1 MSILSVDEQFGQR
14 SCSVNE
20 LYQRTYTRSFIV
32 VTSDPYV
39 GPIAVKGASGIPTI
53 GAHYQNGVA
62 EADPRHEY
70 DFGSFVQGIQVDETP
85 DGAQIEWKVTVQYG
99 PWSPAVFGSNP
110 VEWPLRVTFGG
121 ERTEKVI
128 EFDKT
133 GAPIR
138 NSAKDKFG
146 DPVTID
152 DHITTLL
159 VTRNELVSTF
169 DIELAS
175 AFSDS
180 INDATWNGI
189 PARQAKMGIIT
200 TSEEKYDSNGFVWYY
215 TVTYPVQVGR
225 VPWKKN
231 LLDQGYGALQ
241 QPAPLDPFVYMSI
254 KGPDGQPLTDPRAL
268 DGTGKILSPSG
279 SPVTLPFYVYDET
292 DWSVLDIDL
301 SVRLGL

>member
-1 MSILSVDEQFGQR
+1 MGILSVDEEFGQR
-14 SCSVNE
+14 SATTNE
-20 LYQRTYTRSFIV
+20 LYQRTYQRSFIV
-32 VTSDPYV
+32 VTDDPYV
-39 GPIAVKGASGIPTI
+39 GPIAVRGASGIPGI

-62 EADPRHEY
+62 EADPRHEF
-70 DFGSFVQGIQVDETP
+70 DFGSFVQAIEVEET
-85 DGAQIEWKVTVQYG
+85 ASQIEWRVRVQYG

-110 VEWPLRVTFGG
+110 IDWPLRVTFGG

-128 EFDKT
+128 YFDKT

-159 VTRNELVSTF
+159 ITRNELVSTF

-175 AFSDS
+175 AFSDT
-180 INDATWNGI
+180 INDAIWNGI

-225 VPWKKN
+225 VEWKKY
-231 LLDQGYGALQ
+231 LLDQGYNEIIGGK
-241 QPAPLDPFVYMSI
+241 PTSI
-254 KGPDGQPLTDPRAL
+254 KGPDGQPTADPRLL
-268 DGTGKILSPSG
+268 DGSG
-279 SPVTLPFYVYDET
+279 VHVPYSSSTFVTLPFFVHDET
-292 DWSVLDIDL
+292 DWSILDIDL